1 MVENK
6 NMPQMEA
13 EQADKREQADKS
25 ATAERYVVYMRS
37 IRKLKMSARAKADR
51 MNTDGAGGT
60 GI

>member
-6 NMPQMEA
+6 NMPQMKA
-13 EQADKREQADKS
+13 EQADKS

>member
-13 EQADKREQADKS
+13 EQADKS